1 MTAFQ
6 VNLAPNVTVRLGA
19 VYQLPSG
26 RYVRVLNQTKV
37 DWYVETVC
45 QREMVVLQ
53 GGTMNLTGHFIWAHG
68 NLCWTAEQWAGR
80 VVRVADELEALR
92 LMRERRAMAAEQDIA
107 RAKAIDAEHA
117 AKKAAELAQRVA
129 NRNTMKLAA

>member
-1 MTAFQ
+1 MTYQ

-45 QREMVVLQ
+45 QREMVVLPN
-53 GGTMNLTGHFIWAHG
+53 GTMNLTGYFIWAHG
-68 NLCWTAEQWAGR
+68 KLCWTADQWVGR
-80 VVRVADELEALR
+80 VASVADELEAVR
-92 LMRERRAMAAEQDIA
+92 QMRERRELAASQDIA
-107 RAKAIDAEHA
+107 RAKAIDQAHA
-117 AKKAAELAQRVA
+117 TEQAQ
-129 NRNTMKLAA
+129 NRMSAWETMRLAA

>member
-1 MTAFQ
+1 MSYQ
-6 VNLAPNVTVRLGA
+6 VNLMPSVSVRLGA
-19 VYQLPSG
+19 VYSLPSG

-68 NLCWTAEQWAGR
+68 SLCWTAEQWAGR
-80 VVRVADELEALR
+80 VARVAAEIEAVR
-92 LMRERRAMAAEQDIA
+92 LMRERRTMAAELDIE
-107 RAKAIDAEHA
+107 RAKAIDHA
-117 AKKAAELAQRVA
+117 FALQQISE
-129 NRNTMKLAA
+129 RNDTRQTMRLLAA